1 MRSLIRKWAV
11 VAIMVMASAPAAGQ
25 NQRGL
30 IPAILMTLSAKQVP
44 SMPPALNPTAVVDRI
59 SSFDVNG
66 DDRIVRHELPER
78 MEGLISRGDKNHD
91 GFLTPDEV
99 VALVDTR
106 PLARPTQGFIRRGP
120 ASLAEIVA
128 DLKLSPA
135 MHDRATEIVNEHT
148 VSYTEMRKLL
158 DDEDYENFVAAAAR
172 LRNTPR
178 VFVDGGIV
186 GGVVRPASPPR

>member
-1 MRSLIRKWAV
+1 MRSLIRKGAV
-11 VAIMVMASAPAAGQ
+11 VAIMVK
-25 NQRGL
+25 NQ
-30 IPAILMTLSAKQVP
+30 
-44 SMPPALNPTAVVDRI
+44 
-59 SSFDVNG
+59 
-66 DDRIVRHELPER
+66 
-78 MEGLISRGDKNHD
+78 D

-106 PLARPTQGFIRRGP
+106 SRARPTQGFIRRGP

-135 MHDRATEIVNEHT
+135 MHNRATEIVNEHT

-158 DDEDYENFVAAAAR
+158 DDEDYENFVAAATR